1 MVYIGSDLKMPVKV
15 MDFESPILDI
25 QDYFDEG
32 KLAVRVIKLGTQN
45 AQGFE
50 FKPGQFVM
58 ISVDQVKSLN
68 DATKPK
74 MSSMSICN
82 APHEKGYVELCMRMH
97 EKPGPS
103 VSRYVGENA
112 KKGDK
117 IRVKGPFGVFGLV
130 ENQQTVILV
139 STGTGIAP
147 MMSML
152 RHLLFTGF
160 NGKIVF
166 FYGCR
171 NKNDFLYGKELQQL
185 AAKNKN
191 LELQIIF
198 SREAYNGRQGYV
210 QSLLEN
216 YSFPIDK
223 SNVHVYLCG
232 NPVAVSE
239 EKKVLSAKGFAETNM
254 HDEKW

>member
-1 MVYIGSDLKMPVKV
+1 MEVKSKKMAAKI
-15 MDFESPILDI
+15 MDFEAPILETT
-25 QDYFDEG
+25 DYLDGG
-32 KLAVRVIKLGTQN
+32 KLAVRVLKLGTGS
-45 AQGFE
+45 APGFD

-58 ISVDQVKSLN
+58 ISVDAVKSPN
-68 DATKPK
+68 DPARPK
-74 MSSMSICN
+74 MSSMSICS
-82 APHEKGYVELCMRMH
+82 APHEKGFVELCMRMH

-103 VSRYVGENA
+103 VSRYIGEKA

-117 IRVKGPFGVFGLV
+117 VKVKGPFGVFGMV
-130 ENQQTVILV
+130 EGQETAILV

-160 NGKIVF
+160 KGKIVF

-171 NKNDFLYGKELQQL
+171 NKNDFLYGKELQES
-185 AAKNKN
+185 AAKSKN

-198 SREAYNGRQGYV
+198 SREPYNGKQGYV
-210 QSLLEN
+210 QSLLES
-216 YSFPIDK
+216 YAFPSDLAK
-223 SNVHVYLCG
+223 VHVYLCG

-239 EKKVLSAKGFAETNM
+239 EKKALVGRGFAESNL
-254 HDEKW
+254 HEEKW